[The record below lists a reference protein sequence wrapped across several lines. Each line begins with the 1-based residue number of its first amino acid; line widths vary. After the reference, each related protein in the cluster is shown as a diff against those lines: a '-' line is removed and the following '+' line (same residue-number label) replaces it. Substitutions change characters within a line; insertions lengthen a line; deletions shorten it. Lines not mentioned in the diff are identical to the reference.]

1 MKIIH
6 KLAAVMT
13 VGALMTEVGQA
24 FAGTGGAAG
33 GDGFVEVTKNITTST
48 STLPNLITT
57 VAYIGGAGLGV
68 AGIFKMKQHVDNPG
82 QTPMKDSLV
91 RLGGGGALLAL
102 PAVMNAMQQT
112 VGDST
117 KNVGV
122 TKLPAIT
129 Y

>member
-1 MKIIH
+1 
-6 KLAAVMT
+6 MT

-24 FAGTGGAAG
+24 FAQSGGGTRG

-122 TKLPAIT
+122 TKLPVIT